1 MNTIQT
7 LRYRVVDGWEQ
18 LPATFTHLDCV
29 GVDVD
34 SRDNVYLFTRN
45 QPRVIVYRRD
55 GTFLRSWGE
64 GFFTDRT
71 HGITIGPDDSVYCV
85 DEGVHCLYKMTPA
98 GELLQTIG
106 TEGIGKKGVAGQT
119 GYDGTLESIRGGPH
133 FNRPTNLAIAPN
145 GDLYV
150 SDGYGNCKVHRFSA
164 AGEHIQSW
172 GNPGTG
178 PGQFNLPHGVA
189 VTADGRVIVADREND
204 RLQFFSPTGEF
215 LTQWTDVQR
224 PTNVDVDR
232 EGRIY
237 VSELWWRVGQRS
249 QVQGEITRDQ
259 FGRVSVFSP
268 DGTLLA
274 RWGHEGG
281 APTDA
286 GRLIAPHDV
295 CVDSHGDVYVAEV
308 TNTFAVKPGAV
319 PANSHTFQKF
329 ARVE

>member
-189 VTADGRVIVADREND
+189 VTSDGRVIVADREND

-215 LTQWTDVQR
+215 LPNYGGASVSAPRCRARSRATSSAASRSSAPTARCWRGGATRAALR
-224 PTNVDVDR
+224 PTR
-232 EGRIY
+232 AASSRPTT
-237 VSELWWRVGQRS
+237 SAS
-249 QVQGEITRDQ
+249 TPTAT
-259 FGRVSVFSP
+259 STSP
-268 DGTLLA
+268 
-274 RWGHEGG
+274 
-281 APTDA
+281 
-286 GRLIAPHDV
+286 
-295 CVDSHGDVYVAEV
+295 
-308 TNTFAVKPGAV
+308 K
-319 PANSHTFQKF
+319 
-329 ARVE
+329 